1 MKRAITLI
9 LSFVTIVVGL
19 WVMSGSQTL
28 DSACTLSA
36 QTGGGGACVSRWPFY
51 LLGIALI
58 AVGVMSTIVALS
70 SLIREARVNATRREQ
85 STISVLQPHEV
96 ESLRD
101 VA

>member
-9 LSFVTIVVGL
+9 LCFVTIVVGL

-36 QTGGGGACVSRWPFY
+36 RTGGGGACVSSWPFY

-58 AVGVMSTIVALS
+58 ATAVMTTIVALS
-70 SLIREARVNATRREQ
+70 SLIRDARITGTRREQ
-85 STISVLQPHEV
+85 TTISVLQPPEA